1 MFRGVSN
8 LCLRV
13 INAGRDV
20 GSVVGAAGGGLVH
33 GGVGGGGRWGRSVGA
48 VGGRELLSSC
58 FPVST
63 LRFPELRVSASSTVK
78 AEIHAGLRYY
88 VAGLLRAEVEAGG
101 GSNSTIRLMTDL
113 A

>member
-20 GSVVGAAGGGLVH
+20 GSVVGAAGGVWFMGAL
-33 GGVGGGGRWGRSVGA
+33 VGA
-48 VGGRELLSSC
+48 VGGGEQVDVGLARCSQYI
-58 FPVST
+58 F
-63 LRFPELRVSASSTVK
+63 
-78 AEIHAGLRYY
+78 AGNIISR
-88 VAGLLRAEVEAGG
+88 
-101 GSNSTIRLMTDL
+101 TIDFGIL